1 MCLSVVILGFGS
13 RYVFVFLVFLGFFNV
28 YCLCVNFSVV
38 LVVMVNFINN
48 DLLFV
53 NFIECKEDILVNI
66 ILINIVSIL

>member
-1 MCLSVVILGFGS
+1 MWLSVVILGFGS

>member
-13 RYVFVFLVFLGFFNV
+13 RYVFVFMVFLGFFNV
-28 YCLCVNFSVV
+28 YCLRVNFSVV

>member
-13 RYVFVFLVFLGFFNV
+13 CYVFVFLVFLGFFNV
-28 YCLCVNFSVV
+28 YCLRVNFSVV